1 MVLTVE
7 PLGQALRQV
16 REVLRLPSTRQCRM
30 WPQLPPLGK
39 NLYFGVIFLKKYVR
53 RAYMVGYLKDK
64 ISFEILKKY

>member
-30 WPQLPPLGK
+30 WLQLPPLGK
-39 NLYFGVIFLKKYVR
+39 NFYFGVIFLKA
-53 RAYMVGYLKDK
+53 AYMVGYLKDNH
-64 ISFEILKKY
+64 FL